1 MSTAASPIQNN
12 RMKRRSVGEVLLYGK
27 SMIPALI
34 LLLVILVLFFGFTTK
49 NFFAFGTYRA
59 IISNIP
65 VIAIMSVGMTFVLL
79 IGGLD
84 ISVGSILG
92 FTAVNVVLFHD
103 VFEKAGIPLAWIPW
117 LVVLFSLV
125 VGVVLGTINGL
136 IITRVGINPVI
147 TTLGMMAFAR
157 GLSSWFALGFEILKT
172 GRITDQVYL
181 NLARQYLPSAKVP
194 AVPITLVYLVVLY
207 ALAIIVLRYTRYG
220 RNVFAVGANEYAAR
234 LAGINVR
241 RIKFA
246 SYVISGAMASL
257 AGAILVAQLSLG
269 RDDAGIGSEME
280 VITAVVLGG
289 VSMAGGKGNLFGV
302 IIAVLILGVIRN
314 GMVQLQQAIGL
325 SYYWRE
331 VVKGLILILAISIDA
346 ARIMA
351 TKKRQR
357 VRQ

>member
-1 MSTAASPIQNN
+1 MVPDERGASSLG
-12 RMKRRSVGEVLLYGK
+12 KRLTETFLYGK
-27 SMIPALI
+27 SMVPALS
-34 LLLVILVLFFGFTTK
+34 LLLFVLVVFFSLATPY
-49 NFFAFGTYRA
+49 FFALANFKA

-65 VIAIMSVGMTFVLL
+65 IIAIMAIGMTFVLL

-92 FTAVNVVLFHD
+92 FTAVNVVLFHN
-103 VFEKAGIPLAWIPW
+103 VPMPAW
-117 LVVLFSLV
+117 LVVICSLV
-125 VGVVLGTINGL
+125 VGLVLGSLNGV

-157 GLSSWFALGFEILKT
+157 GLASWFSLDFEVLKV
-172 GRITDQVYL
+172 GRIFDQNFL
-181 NLARQYLPSAKVP
+181 LLARRFLPSQKLEI
-194 AVPITLVYLVVLY
+194 VPITLVYIIVLY
-207 ALAIIVLRYTRYG
+207 VIASLVLRYTRYG
-220 RNVFAVGANEYAAR
+220 RNVYAVGANEYAAR
-234 LAGINVR
+234 LAGIDTR
-241 RIKFA
+241 RVKFSA
-246 SYVISGAMASL
+246 YVLSGVMASL
-257 AGAILVAQLSLG
+257 AAVILVAQLSLG
-269 RDDAGIGSEME
+269 RDDAGLGSELE

-289 VSMAGGKGNLFGV
+289 VSMAGGKGNLIGV

-314 GMVQLQQAIGL
+314 GMVHVQEAFGI

-351 TKKRQR
+351 TRRRQR

>member
-1 MSTAASPIQNN
+1 MSNASLAGKNN
-12 RMKRRSVGEVLLYGK
+12 HMRRRGIGELLFYGK
-27 SMIPALI
+27 SMIPALG
-34 LLLVILVLFFGFTTK
+34 LLLLILVLFFGFSTK
-49 NFFAFGTYRA
+49 NFFALGTFKA

-103 VFEKAGIPLAWIPW
+103 VFEKAGVPLVWIPW
-117 LVVLFSLV
+117 LVVLCSLV
-125 VGVVLGTINGL
+125 VGIVLGTINGL

-157 GLSSWFALGFEILKT
+157 GLASWFALGFQILKT
-172 GRITDQVYL
+172 GKITDTVFL
-181 NLARQYLPSAKVP
+181 NIARIYLPSAKHP
-194 AVPITLVYLVVLY
+194 IFPITLVYLVILY
-207 ALAIIVLRYTRYG
+207 AAAIIVLRYTRFG
-220 RNVFAVGANEYAAR
+220 RNVYTVGSNEYAAR
-234 LAGINVR
+234 LAGIAVG
-241 RIKFA
+241 RIKFIA
-246 SYVISGAMASL
+246 YVISGAMASL
-257 AGAILVAQLSLG
+257 AGVILVAQLSLG
-269 RDDAGIGSEME
+269 RDDAGLGSELE

-314 GMVQLQQAIGL
+314 GMVQFQQATGL

-351 TKKRQR
+351 TKRRQR